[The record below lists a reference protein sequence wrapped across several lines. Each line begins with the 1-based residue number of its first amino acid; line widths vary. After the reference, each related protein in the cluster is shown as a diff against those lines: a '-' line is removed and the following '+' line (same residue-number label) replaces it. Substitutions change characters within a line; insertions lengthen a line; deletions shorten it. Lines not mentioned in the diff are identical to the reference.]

1 MTHFALSADA
11 SPVVD
16 MSELRQ
22 RGSAAKPQGA
32 ADATKEDAAP
42 RQWEG
47 PELAGFDEDGDASDA
62 GADDAAG
69 SDDSDAEDPPY
80 PVSAEDDRLVLIA
93 VLVFFGAILLA
104 AALPASG
111 KAVSLAGM
119 GLFLSGAAILI
130 FSSGARGALPLGVG
144 VGVACVSLG
153 LLFGGLLQ
161 ETTRYLAS
169 NALAAARRQL
179 GR

>member
-1 MTHFALSADA
+1 
-11 SPVVD
+11 

-32 ADATKEDAAP
+32 AGTTTKEDAPP

-47 PELAGFDEDGDASDA
+47 PELAGFDEGDADAASDA
-62 GADDAAG
+62 DADADADGAAG
-69 SDDSDAEDPPY
+69 SDSDAEDPPY
-80 PVSAEDDRLVLIA
+80 PVSAEDDRLVLVA

-111 KAVSLAGM
+111 KAVSVAGM
-119 GLFLSGAAILI
+119 GLFLAGAAVLI

-161 ETTRYLAS
+161 ETTRYVAS
-169 NALAAARRQL
+169 TALAAARRQL